1 MRVITYKQFNHVE
14 IIAPFRGKQYFFGIG
29 RVIIYED
36 GKENK
41 EQSCC
46 YVSTYPGRKNVYHRA
61 FTKKVSEFVPSDPAT
76 RGVYLTHLAIFILRR
91 YFAMSGVS
99 HT

>member
-1 MRVITYKQFNHVE
+1 MRDITYKQFNHVE
-14 IIAPFRGKQYFFGIG
+14 IIAPFRGKQYFFGIS
-29 RVIIYED
+29 RVIISED

-46 YVSTYPGRKNVYHRA
+46 YVSTYPGRKNVYHRS
-61 FTKKVSEFVPSDPAT
+61 FTKKVSEFVPSDPAP
-76 RGVYLTHLAIFILRR
+76 REVYLTHFAIFILRR
-91 YFAMSGVS
+91 YYAICGVS